1 MTAFN
6 GQRLQALRELE
17 GLTQSA
23 LAARLGT
30 SQPAIAKIENAE
42 RPLRPELTA
51 QACAE
56 FAVPEAF
63 FAVPP
68 SLLDVSFPTFRKRS
82 GARAAD
88 ERRIV
93 RLGREAARA
102 FEAASLSSGY
112 HEVSL
117 PDDLPTMDPEAAAVA
132 LRTDSGIDA
141 DAPILNVT
149 RFLERLG
156 FGVVTLLE
164 PRPSIEPPAHVG
176 ISIPTLSSTRP
187 VIGLTAAMPG
197 AVMRFTLAHE
207 LAHHIWDRSSSQT
220 WSSTRSPEERR
231 AHAFAGALLLP
242 REVIEQRVTETLTL
256 DAYLRIKADYG
267 ASVGA
272 IIIRAQRLGC
282 ISPHRARSLQI
293 QLSSRGWRRNEPVA
307 AAVERPLLFSQ
318 ALQRATNLVDH
329 DIETLTGLPVALVH
343 HWIDYQQPPQP
354 VAPVLDIAQWR
365 ERR

>member
-1 MTAFN
+1 MTWSSTSLAAAPCSRSWP
-6 GQRLQALRELE
+6 G
-17 GLTQSA
+17 

-164 PRPSIEPPAHVG
+164 PRPSIEPPAH
-176 ISIPTLSSTRP
+176 
-187 VIGLTAAMPG
+187 
-197 AVMRFTLAHE
+197 
-207 LAHHIWDRSSSQT
+207 
-220 WSSTRSPEERR
+220 
-231 AHAFAGALLLP
+231 
-242 REVIEQRVTETLTL
+242 
-256 DAYLRIKADYG
+256 
-267 ASVGA
+267 
-272 IIIRAQRLGC
+272 
-282 ISPHRARSLQI
+282 
-293 QLSSRGWRRNEPVA
+293 
-307 AAVERPLLFSQ
+307 
-318 ALQRATNLVDH
+318 
-329 DIETLTGLPVALVH
+329 
-343 HWIDYQQPPQP
+343 WIDYQQPPQP
-354 VAPVLDIAQWR
+354 YRRSRWR
-365 ERR
+365 DANS